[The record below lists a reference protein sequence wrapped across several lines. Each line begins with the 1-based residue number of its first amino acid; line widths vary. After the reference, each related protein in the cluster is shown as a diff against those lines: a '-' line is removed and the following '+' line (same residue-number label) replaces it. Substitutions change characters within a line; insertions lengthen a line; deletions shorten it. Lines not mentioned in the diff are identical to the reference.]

1 MQSNLRSPSTW
12 GIKVFG
18 HKAVPCIFKL
28 GVSRMKRGQN
38 EPVQVK
44 CTLCG
49 KRAIVSLP
57 VEDLPACQNSDCY
70 GRRMVIEELLDE
82 GKSF

>member
-1 MQSNLRSPSTW
+1 
-12 GIKVFG
+12 
-18 HKAVPCIFKL
+18 
-28 GVSRMKRGQN
+28 MKRGQN

-49 KRAIVSLP
+49 ERAIVSLP
-57 VEDLPACQNSDCY
+57 VENLPVCPNPECK

-82 GKSF
+82 GKSY